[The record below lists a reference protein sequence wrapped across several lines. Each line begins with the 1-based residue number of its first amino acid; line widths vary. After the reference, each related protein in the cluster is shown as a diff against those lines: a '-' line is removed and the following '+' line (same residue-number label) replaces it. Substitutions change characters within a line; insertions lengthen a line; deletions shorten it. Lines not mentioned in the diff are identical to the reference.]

1 MHATVRSDESET
13 ADHPVTSYEQIENPR
28 RGVIETI
35 RAEHRALAQ
44 VLGVLANFLRSVAA
58 DRTEAD
64 FQLLSLA
71 LQYIDDFPCRLHHPK
86 EDQYLFAAIRRHTHA
101 FDQVI
106 AALESE
112 HQKDASAVRE
122 LHRLFVLYQ
131 AGAPCALERF
141 ESALRVY
148 SEALYEHMRKEEA
161 LLDDEHLDVPESEW
175 QTIAQAFAANQDP
188 LFGPERRR
196 EFDVLHN
203 RIVNLLPRKMRH
215 AALRDPP

>member
-1 MHATVRSDESET
+1 VI
-13 ADHPVTSYEQIENPR
+13 PLEQVENPR
-28 RGVIETI
+28 RVAIETI

-44 VLGVLANFLRSVAA
+44 VLSVLASFLRSVAA
-58 DRTEAD
+58 DRAEAD

-71 LQYIDDFPCRLHHPK
+71 LQYIDDFPRRLHHPK
-86 EDQYLFAAIRRHTHA
+86 EDRYLFAAIRRHTHA
-101 FDQVI
+101 FDNVI
-106 AALESE
+106 AALEAE
-112 HQKDASAVRE
+112 HEKDAGALLE

-131 AGAPCALERF
+131 AGAARALEKF
-141 ESALRVY
+141 ESALKDY

-161 LLDDEHLDVPESEW
+161 LLDDPHLDVPESEW

-215 AALRDPP
+215 AALGDPS